1 LVSYHVNLPQQVQ
14 TWSIIQWTIFVS
26 YDNHWSFY

>member
-14 TWSIIQWTIFVS
+14 TWSIIQWTILAS
-26 YDNHWSFY
+26 YENH